1 MTMPATAPIGSRP
14 VAVRAAT
21 RDDADRLFEILTLAF
36 AADPA
41 ARWMYPDPQQYLHY
55 FPLFAEAFGGG
66 AIAEGTAF
74 LSEGAG
80 GAALWLAPD
89 TAPDEEALGRL
100 LEQSVAS
107 AEKADAFALFEEMAQ
122 CHPEEPHWYLP
133 LIGVR
138 PASQRGGH
146 GAALMKRALH
156 LCDALRLPAYL
167 EATSARSIPFYRSHG
182 FEVVREIRPGNCPPI
197 VPMLRPAR

>member
-1 MTMPATAPIGSRP
+1 MPMPAPSPVAPRP
-14 VAVRAAT
+14 VSARAAT
-21 RDDADRLFEILTLAF
+21 SDDADRLFEILTLAF

-74 LSEGAG
+74 VSEGIG

-89 TAPDEEALGRL
+89 TAPDDEALGRL
-100 LEQSVAS
+100 LEQSVAAS
-107 AEKADAFALFEEMAQ
+107 EKADAFAVFEEMAE

-133 LIGVR
+133 LIGVK
-138 PASQRGGH
+138 PASQSTGH
-146 GAALMKRALH
+146 GSALMRRALF
-156 LCDALRLPAYL
+156 LCDALGLPAYL

-182 FEVVREIRPGNCPPI
+182 FEIVREIRRGNCPPI